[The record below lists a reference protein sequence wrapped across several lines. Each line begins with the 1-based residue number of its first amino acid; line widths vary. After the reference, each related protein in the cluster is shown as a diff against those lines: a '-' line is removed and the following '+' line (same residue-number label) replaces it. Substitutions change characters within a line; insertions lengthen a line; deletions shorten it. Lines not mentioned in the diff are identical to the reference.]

1 MAERRSPA
9 ELLTFP
15 CHYEFKVFGAA
26 DDVQFVDAVLGAVGR
41 VIAVGRDAART
52 RLSSGG
58 RYQCVTVLAR
68 LENSAQ
74 LSAVYA
80 MLRDVKGLAY
90 LL

>member
-1 MAERRSPA
+1 MAERRSPD

-15 CHYEFKVFGAA
+15 CHYEFKAFGAA
-26 DDVQFVDAVLGAVGR
+26 DDAQFVDAVLEAVGY
-41 VIAVGRDAART
+41 VVAVDGDAART

-74 LSAVYA
+74 LSAIYA
-80 MLRDVKGLAY
+80 KLRDIEGLFY